1 MITTIMPTPL
11 GIVDNTV
18 PQSDAST
25 AKPTQVPVV
34 KDSTPSFDGYSYAE
48 HLAALQQLAAREQ
61 MQFQQASAR
70 EAMQFSADQAA
81 LNRDFQREMSNT
93 AYQRAAADLRK
104 AGLNPVL
111 AVGASASTPQGNA
124 AQGVAQAGSY
134 AQYSNENIAQSW
146 MEAKLSSSTKVKTA
160 AMQMIGQIIGAGIH
174 AAGDISAAGVPRA
187 VLR

>member
-1 MITTIMPTPL
+1 MLFMPMVNPANM
-11 GIVDNTV
+11 VDNAV
-18 PQSDAST
+18 AVSNPSS
-25 AKPTQVPVV
+25 AKPAQVPVV
-34 KDSTPSFDGYSYAE
+34 KDSSSGFDGYGYANY
-48 HLAALQQLAAREQ
+48 LAALQQAAAREQ

-93 AYQRAAADLRK
+93 AYQRAVADLRK

-124 AQGVAQAGSY
+124 AQGVAQAGAY

-160 AMQMIGQIIGAGIH
+160 AMQMIGQIVAAGVH